1 VNIIMKASAGDIVL
15 LVLGVLVMALL
26 LLLGALSQNWVAFPC
41 FLGVAV
47 VYHTWLWQLIQ
58 VIQRQAG
65 IDLDDVPE
73 DDDDEDIFPSA

>member
-1 VNIIMKASAGDIVL
+1 MKAYVPDIVI

-26 LLLGALSQNWVAFPC
+26 LLLGALSKNWVALFC

-47 VYHTWLWQLIQ
+47 VYHTWFRYLVQF
-58 VIQRQAG
+58 VARTSG
-65 IDLDDVPE
+65 VETELDED